1 MYALLTLRAF
11 AASILLQWAWPQ
23 FSITTVNK
31 MADLSSRDTPLPAE
45 GTQLNGYHV
54 NSNGIDAVNEESK
67 EVPVTDDCNKE
78 NDPKAA
84 SRDADV
90 TAAVANKD
98 AKAWSVEVAQAP
110 AKKSGFVRE
119 SPRLLSGLMKYSL
132 HLFMF
137 IYHSNLVTDTHMG
150 T

>member
-1 MYALLTLRAF
+1 MYALLTLGAF

-31 MADLSSRDTPLPAE
+31 MAELSSRDTPLPAE
-45 GTQLNGYHV
+45 GTQLKRYHV
-54 NSNGIDAVNEESK
+54 NDNGDAVNEESK

-119 SPRLLSGLMKYSL
+119 SPRLLSSLMKHSL

-137 IYHSNLVTDTHMG
+137 KYHSGLVTATHTG

>member
-1 MYALLTLRAF
+1 MYALLTLGAF

-54 NSNGIDAVNEESK
+54 NSNGDAVNEESK
-67 EVPVTDDCNKE
+67 EVTDDCDKE

-119 SPRLLSGLMKYSL
+119 SPRLVSGLMKYSL

>member
-54 NSNGIDAVNEESK
+54 NSNGDAVNEESK
-67 EVPVTDDCNKE
+67 EVTDDCDKE

-90 TAAVANKD
+90 TAAVANKG

-119 SPRLLSGLMKYSL
+119 SPRLVSGLMKYSL

-137 IYHSNLVTDTHMG
+137 IYHSNLVTDTHTG

>member
-1 MYALLTLRAF
+1 MYALLTLGAF

-54 NSNGIDAVNEESK
+54 NSNGDAVNEESK